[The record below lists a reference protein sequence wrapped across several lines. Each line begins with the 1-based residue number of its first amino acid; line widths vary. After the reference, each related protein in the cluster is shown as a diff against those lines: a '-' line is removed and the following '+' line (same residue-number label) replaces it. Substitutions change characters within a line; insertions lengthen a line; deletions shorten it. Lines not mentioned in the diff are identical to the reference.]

1 MQGSD
6 AQRSPRSGE
15 EPARPGGAGEG
26 QTEDEGKGADVGY
39 EGRIL
44 EG

>member
-6 AQRSPRSGE
+6 AQRSPWSGE
-15 EPARPGGAGEG
+15 EPARQGGDGEG